1 MTHRRL
7 LRRKHLKIAAGGV
20 FKTLAAEQS
29 GKPREV
35 LAQNVAQPQ
44 VISVRIN
51 PDSCFPVAVVAS
63 ANQPDKGG
71 CNRITAGLDRYG
83 LPEQALHFMERRS
96 WHRAPH
102 PRFPAR
108 DLLRL
113 RVLQMKESDRPI
125 PRESILVRTV
135 ALPRDRAATPALGR
149 DDREY
154 RSASRPRCCDQ
165 PDGSVRL
172 ARQEFQRDIPRARSR

>member
-7 LRRKHLKIAAGGV
+7 LRRKRIKIAAGCV
-20 FKTLAAEQS
+20 FKTLGAEQS
-29 GKPREV
+29 GNPREV
-35 LAQNVAQPQ
+35 FAQNVAQPQ

-71 CNRITAGLDRYG
+71 CNRITAGLHRYG
-83 LPEQALHFMERRS
+83 LQEQRLHFMERRS

-125 PRESILVRTV
+125 PRESILDRTV
-135 ALPRDRAATPALGR
+135 ALPRDRAATQDLAQ
-149 DDREY
+149 DDHAY
-154 RSASRPRCCDQ
+154 RSASLPGCYD
-165 PDGSVRL
+165 
-172 ARQEFQRDIPRARSR
+172 